1 MGGNPE
7 LIFEAVLTTWWW
19 QRTFRAV
26 RREAAFRERYPA
38 SPDGSVIGAE
48 SREYPAGGDGPVFAR
63 AGSSDAASAVQAD
76 SGAHGDRAI
85 LLLHGYNDAP
95 TALDGVA
102 RRLQRAGWTV
112 SVPLLPGHGRSLE
125 AFCLWSAEEA
135 LAASRAAYAYLR
147 SRFRT
152 VAVGGLSMGGAL
164 ACCLAAEGAARGE
177 DPPALVLYSP
187 MLVMPPTAQRAHRT
201 SWLWSPITKYGAGAG
216 GRSIHDERVRGQQ
229 IAYRCSSRGS
239 LKALAGIAA
248 AVGRALPGVRT
259 PTLVFHSEE
268 DNRIPAAVARAALE
282 GLLPAEREVVWVR
295 GAGHV
300 VTVDF
305 GWEAIADRTV
315 EWLRKWDKKNGN

>member
-7 LIFEAVLTTWWW
+7 LIFEAVLATWWG

-26 RREAAFRERYPA
+26 RRESAFRERYPA
-38 SPDGSVIGAE
+38 SPDGIVIGAE
-48 SREYPAGGDGPVFAR
+48 SREYPGGGDK
-63 AGSSDAASAVQAD
+63 
-76 SGAHGDRAI
+76 AI

-135 LAASRAAYAYLR
+135 LAASRAAYADLR
-147 SRFRT
+147 SHFNT
-152 VAVGGLSMGGAL
+152 VAVGGLSMGAAL
-164 ACCLAAEGAARGE
+164 ACCIAAESAARGE
-177 DPPALVLYSP
+177 GPSGLVLYSP

-201 SWLWSPITKYGAGAG
+201 SWLWSPITKSGAGAG
-216 GRSIHDERVRGQQ
+216 GRSIHDESVRGQQ

-239 LKALAGIAA
+239 LKALAGVAA

-268 DNRIPAAVARAALE
+268 DNRIPAPVARAALE
-282 GLLPAEREVVWVR
+282 GLRPAEREVVWVR

-300 VTVDF
+300 ITVDF
-305 GWEAIADRTV
+305 GWEAIVERTV
-315 EWLRKWDKKNGN
+315 EWLAGRTGSAAAGAPVSGISLG

>member
-7 LIFEAVLTTWWW
+7 LIFEAVLATWWG

-26 RREAAFRERYPA
+26 RRESAFRERYPA
-38 SPDGSVIGAE
+38 SPDGIVIGAE
-48 SREYPAGGDGPVFAR
+48 SREYPAGGDGPVF
-63 AGSSDAASAVQAD
+63 
-76 SGAHGDRAI
+76 GAQSTSGDRAI

-125 AFCLWSAEEA
+125 AFSLWSAEEA
-135 LAASRAAYAYLR
+135 LAASRSAYTDLR

-152 VAVGGLSMGGAL
+152 VAVGGLSMGAAL

-177 DPPALVLYSP
+177 EPTALVLYSP
-187 MLVMPPTAQRAHRT
+187 MLVMPPTARRAHRT
-201 SWLWSPITKYGAGAG
+201 SWLWSPFTKYGTGAG

-239 LKALAGIAA
+239 LKALAGVAA

-268 DNRIPAAVARAALE
+268 DNRIPAPVARAALE
-282 GLLPAEREVVWVR
+282 GLRPAEREVVWVR

-300 VTVDF
+300 ITVDF
-305 GWEAIADRTV
+305 GWEAIAERTV
-315 EWLRKWDKKNGN
+315 EWLASR

>member
-7 LIFEAVLTTWWW
+7 LIFEAVLATWWG

-26 RREAAFRERYPA
+26 RRESAFRERYPA
-38 SPDGSVIGAE
+38 SPDGIVMGAE
-48 SREYPAGGDGPVFAR
+48 SREYPAGGDGPVF
-63 AGSSDAASAVQAD
+63 
-76 SGAHGDRAI
+76 GAQCTSGDRAI

-112 SVPLLPGHGRSLE
+112 AVPLLPGHGRSLE

-135 LAASRAAYAYLR
+135 LAASRVAYADLR

-152 VAVGGLSMGGAL
+152 VAVGGLSMGAAL
-164 ACCLAAEGAARGE
+164 ACCVAAESSARGE
-177 DPPALVLYSP
+177 GPSGLVLYSP

-239 LKALAGIAA
+239 LKALAGIAT

-259 PTLVFHSEE
+259 P
-268 DNRIPAAVARAALE
+268 DPR
-282 GLLPAEREVVWVR
+282 LPFGGGQSDPRPR
-295 GAGHV
+295 RPCGAGGV
-300 VTVDF
+300 
-305 GWEAIADRTV
+305 EARRA
-315 EWLRKWDKKNGN
+315 